1 MSASRIGFRIPP
13 RLADFDAGAAD
24 PYACTAVI
32 NGVSVNVTGGHV
44 APYIA
49 PPLGVEEHSDCAAA
63 MAGWVLVRYFF
74 RAARA
79 CTAHDAARRC
89 CALWGFVVCRS
100 IVIINNETQ
109 RPYIL
114 PLERET

>member
-32 NGVSVNVTGGHV
+32 NGVIVNVTGGHV

-63 MAGWVLVRYFF
+63 VAGWVLVRNSH
-74 RAARA
+74 RVPHRMML
-79 CTAHDAARRC
+79 RRC
-89 CALWGFVVCRS
+89 RAFWGFVVCQS
-100 IVIINNETQ
+100 IVIIM
-109 RPYIL
+109 RPSGRIFSEL
-114 PLERET
+114 TDVPAP